1 MAGESIRFN
10 ASLNTAG
17 FDSGAARLQQV
28 AGQASSKVSA
38 SFASM
43 GASIA
48 RVIAPFVGLY
58 AAINSVKNALDLG
71 GRLNDLSKTTGES
84 AGNLAILQRAFENTG
99 VGADRVGTSIQKM
112 SEFIVGLQQ
121 GSPAAAKAADALGV
135 SMADLAGKTPI
146 QQMQTLMGALAGITD
161 PALRSATAVDVFGKA
176 GRDIVPLAQEF
187 GGAMAEARSEL
198 GSLPRI
204 LDENAASLD
213 QLGDKL
219 TNAVGN
225 KLTEV
230 AVGLAAG
237 VTGANNFADAL
248 AKIDAAG
255 FGERLGQTLKTIFDA
270 PKESAKAV
278 GFFLLEGIAK
288 AGNALDAA
296 FRYAIETY
304 YKMLDNPGFYDGLGM
319 YLEGVFAKV
328 GETFF
333 STLLEGFK
341 TVLGAMDWNPLW
353 RPFTNMAKEALD
365 GLTSDIKQAGE
376 AAAVSMGQG
385 ALQMKAAFNGATDDA
400 KYIYQDIF
408 GAADYSKQAADHW
421 AAAQD
426 ASAAISQNSSDTAA
440 NFATG
445 SKAITDALAEIRG
458 FSLGEGDSETKPD
471 WLKSSSPAPSF
482 QYGGNGGGG
491 GGGGGLGPSVSGAPM
506 SENMRVAELRGS
518 ARQSVRDQR
527 ASQLAAA
534 GMFRSAIRAQDAGQ
548 RAYDRA
554 MESAQLRD
562 IYSNIDVDGK
572 SGGASNIGE
581 AMKGLI
587 DQAGGKMPFLDEL
600 RKSEK
605 DSAGNEIYKYDP
617 KKSLEENLKDALKDT
632 DKFNPKDQAKTPEER
647 KQEEEEARNRSRPP
661 GGGGDQKQGKEQQ
674 TEGKLDKIISIMEE
688 RLPIRV
694 IAKAA

>member
-1 MAGESIRFN
+1 MAESIKFF
-10 ASLNTAG
+10 ASMNTAG

-319 YLEGVFAKV
+319 YLQGMFAKV
-328 GETFF
+328 GETFA
-333 STLLEGFK
+333 STMADAIKALI
-341 TVLGAMDWNPLW
+341 GAMDWNPLW

-491 GGGGGLGPSVSGAPM
+491 GGVGLGPSVSGAPM
-506 SENMRVAELRGS
+506 SENMRVADLRGS

-527 ASQLAAA
+527 ASDLAAR
-534 GMFRSAIRAQDAGQ
+534 GMYRSAIRAQDAGQ
-548 RAYDRA
+548 RAYDRSMQA
-554 MESAQLRD
+554 AADRD
-562 IYSNIDVDGK
+562 M
-572 SGGASNIGE
+572 ASQYDFAGRPAGNMGE
-581 AMKGLI
+581 AMKSVQDEL
-587 DQAGGKMPFLDEL
+587 GKMEALDRMRE
-600 RKSEK
+600 
-605 DSAGNEIYKYDP
+605 APGYDP
-617 KKSLEENLKDALKDT
+617 KKGETENMKNAMRQGKFDDAMR
-632 DKFNPKDQAKTPEER
+632 DQAKTPEER
-647 KQEEEEARNRSRPP
+647 KQEEEEARSRSRPP
-661 GGGGDQKQGKEQQ
+661 GGGGDGQKRPEQE
-674 TEGKLDKIISIMEE
+674 TAGKLDKIINIMEE